1 MNKILR
7 NALIACLIGTT
18 VLAAGCDD
26 EVRIS
31 HRRERRSPA
40 PARIYVVEFA
50 NPHSHGQEVW
60 ITPAGMDRQ
69 YVGVV
74 PAHGRRRHEVIV
86 LQRNLPLRMEWQ
98 TAHTSGSIRISRNS
112 VELGRIVIGRPPVR
126 QRPPIIVKPHRPRR
140 APRVLR
146 LTVVN
151 RLNQRRGISIAV
163 GGNKM
168 RQIGKLAPG
177 ATKVFDVKIPR
188 RDLPAQVAWKSSSI
202 RGAFRVSRRS
212 PDNVRIVIDRPVARP
227 GVHKKQ
233 PHKNPK
239 KLKQA
244 RPQRR

>member
-26 EVRIS
+26 EIRIR
-31 HRRERRSPA
+31 HRRERRPPA
-40 PARIYVVEFA
+40 PARVYVVEFA
-50 NPHSHGQEVW
+50 NPHSHGQKVW
-60 ITPAGMDRQ
+60 ITRTGRDRQ

-98 TAHTSGSIRISRNS
+98 TAHTSGSVRISRKS
-112 VELGRIVIGRPPVR
+112 GKLGRVVLGRPPVR
-126 QRPPIIVKPHRPRR
+126 QRPQVIVKPQRHRKT
-140 APRVLR
+140 PRVLR

-177 ATKVFDVKIPR
+177 ATKVFEVKIPR
-188 RDLPAQVAWKSSSI
+188 RDLPTHVAWKSSSI
-202 RGAFRVSRRS
+202 RGAFRMSRRS
-212 PDNVRIVIDRPVARP
+212 PNNVRIVIDRPARP
-227 GVHKKQ
+227 AVHKKQ
-233 PHKNPK
+233 PHKSPK
-239 KLKQA
+239 KLKHVQ
-244 RPQRR
+244 PQRR